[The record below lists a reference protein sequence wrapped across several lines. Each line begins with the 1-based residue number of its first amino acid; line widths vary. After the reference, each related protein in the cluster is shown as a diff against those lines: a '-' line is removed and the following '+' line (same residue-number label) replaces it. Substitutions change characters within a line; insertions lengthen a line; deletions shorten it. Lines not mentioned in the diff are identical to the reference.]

1 MVEEHSNVYIQFLH
15 IALGSLRELDTQLI
29 IAKEVGLTSPEIF
42 IPILEEVDRFQ
53 GIMVSTIQKMK
64 S

>member
-1 MVEEHSNVYIQFLH
+1 MN
-15 IALGSLRELDTQLI
+15 SLPELDTQLI

-42 IPILEEVDRFQ
+42 TPILEEVDRFQ
-53 GIMVSTIQKMK
+53 GILMSTIQKMK